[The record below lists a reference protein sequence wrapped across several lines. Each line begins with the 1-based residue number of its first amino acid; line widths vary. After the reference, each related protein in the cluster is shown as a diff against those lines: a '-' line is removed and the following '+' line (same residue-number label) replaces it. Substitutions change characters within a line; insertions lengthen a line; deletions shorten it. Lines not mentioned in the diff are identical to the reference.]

1 MVKMKKN
8 RIHTCEI
15 KRHRLVAPP
24 LCAVCPRIQRC
35 RSFRAWYG
43 SHKREY
49 LDFVVDIVNKFPDK
63 YEMEVI
69 FMAEK
74 QHFVQIVDMATGA
87 IERITSLTEINA
99 LSAEEKLALSK
110 NKSLYV
116 VTHRLEPIVKVE
128 LKRHVINSP
137 MEFTAPKEEASPE
150 LEAAPKPSRKKK

>member
-1 MVKMKKN
+1 
-8 RIHTCEI
+8 
-15 KRHRLVAPP
+15 
-24 LCAVCPRIQRC
+24 
-35 RSFRAWYG
+35 
-43 SHKREY
+43 
-49 LDFVVDIVNKFPDK
+49 
-63 YEMEVI
+63 
-69 FMAEK
+69 MAEK